1 MVTIDAVLV
10 DAANDD
16 PAQRQEVR
24 RLVTRTMKLVDYEDA
39 ALFPLPKKP
48 HVYYW

>member
-1 MVTIDAVLV
+1 MVTIDAVVV

-16 PAQRQEVR
+16 PAP
-24 RLVTRTMKLVDYEDA
+24 TLVDYDDA
-39 ALFPLPKKP
+39 PLFPLPKKP